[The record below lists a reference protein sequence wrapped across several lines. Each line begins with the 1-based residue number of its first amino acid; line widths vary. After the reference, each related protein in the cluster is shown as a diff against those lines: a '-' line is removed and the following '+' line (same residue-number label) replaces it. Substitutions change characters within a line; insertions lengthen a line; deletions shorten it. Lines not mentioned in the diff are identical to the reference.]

1 MAVVSVEELVCVGG
15 VSEFHIG
22 CIPVE
27 LLACTDGDVAEQDG
41 FS

>member
-1 MAVVSVEELVCVGG
+1 MEELVSVGG

-22 CIPVE
+22 GVPVE

-41 FS
+41 FC